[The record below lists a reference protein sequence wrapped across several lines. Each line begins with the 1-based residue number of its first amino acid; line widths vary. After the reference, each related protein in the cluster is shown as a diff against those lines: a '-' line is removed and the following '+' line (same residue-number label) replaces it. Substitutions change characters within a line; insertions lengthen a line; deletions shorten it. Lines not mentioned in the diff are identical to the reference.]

1 MDFGYGILFAISLCA
16 NFGFWFS
23 DFGFC
28 PTIWGLHK
36 ISVTGHADPGRRI
49 WRF

>member
-1 MDFGYGILFAISLCA
+1 MDFGYGILFAISHCA

-28 PTIWGLHK
+28 PTICGLHK